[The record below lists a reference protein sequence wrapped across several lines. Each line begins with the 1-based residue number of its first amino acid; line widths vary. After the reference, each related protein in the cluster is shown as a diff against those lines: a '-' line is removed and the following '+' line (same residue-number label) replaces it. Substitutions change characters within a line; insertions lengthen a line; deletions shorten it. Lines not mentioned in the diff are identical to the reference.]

1 MKKRIEAEVAGLKVV
16 LFTEESEEYIGSLAK
31 ELENKARSFMFSGA
45 GAVLDKALLMCALD
59 SLDNEKKLRK
69 ENEALRRRLEEKG
82 EN

>member
-1 MKKRIEAEVAGLKVV
+1 
-16 LFTEESEEYIGSLAK
+16 
-31 ELENKARSFMFSGA
+31 MFSGA
-45 GAVLDKALLMCALD
+45 GAGLDKALLMCALD